1 MSVTSCIPT
10 SSICSA
16 CSKPPPLAGDGQVT
30 AATAAANAATA
41 EAYDLAD
48 RSAYDDAARG
58 FLGTIESAYLLLF
71 TKLAALF
78 ALFGALYGAIIALD
92 PTAPRVLAP
101 WTWIQQVEA
110 RRVRTL
116 VCGVLGTTAVW
127 VASTFGPSGFSQAWL
142 LLGTIAGAIL
152 GWYGWRWARY
162 VDF

>member
-1 MSVTSCIPT
+1 MPT
-10 SSICSA
+10 STG
-16 CSKPPPLAGDGQVT
+16 PTLQQVLRA
-30 AATAAANAATA
+30 AATIAWYSAVFGAALVVAMVVGA
-41 EAYDLAD
+41 
-48 RSAYDDAARG
+48 
-58 FLGTIESAYLLLF
+58 LGTIESAYLLLF